1 MVYLRTQ
8 RPCDK
13 VVNKMI
19 ERIHLKGPF
28 GDETSLFDIKFT
40 EEMTVEEFIK
50 IAVAENLNEWGEFK
64 YGWQSPII
72 AEYNR
77 GEISYTEE
85 YERVKNRIVN
95 KATANGGWSLMTYFL
110 SIV

>member
-1 MVYLRTQ
+1 MVKT
-8 RPCDK
+8 
-13 VVNKMI
+13 I

-28 GDETSLFDIKFT
+28 GDETSLYEIKFT

-64 YGWQSPII
+64 YGWQSPVI

-85 YERVKNRIVN
+85 YEKVKNRTVN
-95 KATANGGWSLMTYFL
+95 KATANGGWSFMAYFL